1 LEELIKLAE
10 KNSAIDIK
18 RGEEKFLSVDWA
30 INELISEIDEVRA
43 ELKPDNIP
51 YLEDELG
58 DILWGW
64 FMLVANLKQK
74 GLITNHQNII
84 NRVKKKYKERIS
96 SLKGDVSDRES
107 WRAVKAKQKIELEE
121 ELQKLLE
128 ATKE

>member
-1 LEELIKLAE
+1 MEELIKLAE